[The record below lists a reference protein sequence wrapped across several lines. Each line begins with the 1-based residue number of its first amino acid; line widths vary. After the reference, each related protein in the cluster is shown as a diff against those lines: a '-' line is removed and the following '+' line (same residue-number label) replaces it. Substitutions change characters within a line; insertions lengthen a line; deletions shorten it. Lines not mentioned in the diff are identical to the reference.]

1 MSTCSLW
8 ITFMLTDLKEGF
20 NLAHKICLVWIFFSG
35 MILSS
40 CKSDNQTPDPETGI
54 PNPVNWKKPSHFP
67 DPVYD
72 MSKNPLTA
80 EGVELGR
87 FLFYDGILSRTNDIG
102 CGTCHQQSAAFTHHG
117 HELSHGVDDQ
127 LGSRNAPAV
136 QNLAWSTSFFWDGG
150 VHDLD
155 FVPPSPIQSKV
166 EMGETVSNVMMKL
179 RNTPVKGAAVP
190 VNYPKMFK
198 AAFGTEE
205 INTERMMKALSQF
218 MLSMVSAT
226 SRYDYYVLG
235 DASAITAQ
243 EKEGLVLFKQKCG
256 SCHAGEL
263 FTDFS
268 FRNNGITPNK
278 INDQGR
284 YAITLNEEDRMK
296 FKVPSLRNVGLT
308 APYMHDGRYHAL
320 SEVLD
325 HYANDQNSSKIDSI
339 YVSPTLDPVFT
350 AAGQKRG
357 IRLTAQEKLS
367 IIAFLKTL
375 NDEQFI
381 SDKRFA
387 DPGVGNAL

>member
-1 MSTCSLW
+1 MVLFGL
-8 ITFMLTDLKEGF
+8 IVIG
-20 NLAHKICLVWIFFSG
+20 
-35 MILSS
+35 
-40 CKSDNQTPDPETGI
+40 CKSENDTPDPETDT
-54 PNPVNWKKPSHFP
+54 PKPVSWVKPSHFP
-67 DPVYD
+67 EPVYD

-117 HELSHGVDDQ
+117 HDLSHGVDDQ
-127 LGSRNAPAV
+127 LGTRNAPSV

-155 FVPPSPIQSKV
+155 FLPPSPIQNKV
-166 EMGETVSNVMMKL
+166 EMGETVSNVMVKL
-179 RNTPVKGAAVP
+179 RNTPVKGAAFP

-198 AAFGTEE
+198 AAFGSEE

-235 DASAITAQ
+235 DATAITAQ

-256 SCHAGEL
+256 SCHASEL

-268 FRNNGITPNK
+268 FRNNGIAPNK
-278 INDQGR
+278 IDDQGR
-284 YAITLNEEDRMK
+284 YAITLDEADRLK

-308 APYMHDGRYHAL
+308 SPYMHDGRYKAL

-325 HYANDQNSSKIDSI
+325 HYANDQNSSKTDSI
-339 YVSPTLDPVFT
+339 YVSPTLDTLLIP
-350 AAGQKRG
+350 AGQKRG

-375 NDEQFI
+375 NDQQFI
-381 SDKRFA
+381 TDKRFS
-387 DPGVGNAL
+387 DPGVGTVL

>member
-1 MSTCSLW
+1 MSICSLW
-8 ITFMLTDLKEGF
+8 ITFMRINLKKGF
-20 NLAHKICLVWIFFSG
+20 CPLPRIFQVFVLFSG
-35 MILSS
+35 LLLTG
-40 CKSDNQTPDPETGI
+40 CKSENETPDPQTGI
-54 PNPVNWKKPSHFP
+54 PKPVNWTKPTHFP

-117 HELSHGVDDQ
+117 HDLSHGVYDQ
-127 LGSRNAPAV
+127 LGTRNAPPI

-155 FVPPSPIQSKV
+155 FVPPSPIQNKV
-166 EMGETVSNVMMKL
+166 EMGETVSNVMIKL
-179 RNTPVKGAAVP
+179 RNTSANSAAA

-198 AAFGTEE
+198 AAFGSEE

-268 FRNNGITPNK
+268 FRNNGIVPNK

-284 YAITLNEEDRMK
+284 YAITLDEADRMK

-308 APYMHDGRYHAL
+308 SPYMHDGRYRAL

-325 HYANDQNSSKIDSI
+325 HYANDQNSSITDSI
-339 YVSPTLDPVFT
+339 YVSPTLDPLLML
-350 AAGQKRG
+350 AGQKRG

-381 SDKRFA
+381 SDKKFS
-387 DPGVGNAL
+387 DPGVGTAL